1 MLLSD
6 PLHRRE
12 IPERSERSER
22 HERTPPAVA
31 VAHPLSIHTSAS
43 LAEQV
48 RIEPAHLRDW
58 HGICAMVARNFPME
72 TEENLGYW
80 LCHQLPYFRVAR
92 LSDEVVGFLHT
103 QPRPDTGTLWV
114 NMLAVDERYRCRGI
128 AHRLVEH
135 IESVSRDWQCQR
147 IGLQCLT
154 SNVAAL
160 NLYAR
165 HGYAHLGESISE
177 RGLQVVSHRKT
188 LSVSDAPRSCPRPP
202 VALDGRPLRMLYR
215 LYYLAWFRSH
225 SPLAH

>member
-6 PLHRRE
+6 TLLRRE
-12 IPERSERSER
+12 MPERS
-22 HERTPPAVA
+22 ERTPPAVA
-31 VAHPLSIHTSAS
+31 IAHPLSIHTSVS

-48 RIEPAHLRDW
+48 RIEPARLRDW
-58 HGICAMVARNFPME
+58 RSICTMVAHNFPME

-92 LSDEVVGFLHT
+92 LGDQVVGFLHT
-103 QPRPDTGTLWV
+103 QPRRDTGTLWV
-114 NMLAVDERYRCRGI
+114 NMLAVDERYRYRGI

-135 IESVSRDWQCQR
+135 IESVGRDWQCR
-147 IGLQCLT
+147 CIGLQCLT

-177 RGLQVVSHRKT
+177 EGLHVASHRKT

-202 VALDGRPLRMLYR
+202 VALDGRPQRLLYR
-215 LYYLAWFRSH
+215 LYYLAWFRSR